1 MGMLNAVGL
10 QNDGVEAFLTHKLPR
25 LPWQEVPVIA
35 NIYAVSAD
43 EFGELAGVLSR
54 EDGVAALE
62 VNISCPNVHEGGVLF
77 GQNPIMAARVVEAVK
92 ARAGNKPVIVKLSPN
107 VTDITDIARAVE
119 EAGADALSCINTL
132 TGMAVDLPSRRPLL
146 ANVVGG
152 LSGPAIK
159 PVALRCVWQVCRAVT
174 IPVIGVGALLRPAM
188 CWNFCWWARTP
199 CKSVR
204 RVFPTPPP
212 SSAWWM
218 NCPPCAR
225 SSVSTI
231 WTSFPGSYGV
241 CKRLLHLCF
250 GRRRRGRTRRTR
262 PGFAWRALSRAAGGE
277 LRRTRWPRRLVMPK
291 VEGLAPAGAAADSAA
306 VGEVHSRLCQ
316 SEAKARLRHDPG
328 GSVKFA
334 GQSMGPDGQYDVQYR
349 PILAAFLSVHPC
361 RGSSAYSWG
370 WGTRYADPAPGWFS
384 APARASR
391 IPGTFR

>member
-1 MGMLNAVGL
+1 MMDLSVTLNSGLRPLKLKNPVLSASGTFGYGEEFTPYGDITRLGGVIVKGLSLKPRMGNPLPRVAETPCGMLNAVGL

-159 PVALRCVWQVCRAVT
+159 PVALLCVWQVCRAVT
-174 IPVIGVGALLRPAM
+174 IPVIGVG
-188 CWNFCWWARTP
+188 
-199 CKSVR
+199 
-204 RVFPTPPP
+204 
-212 SSAWWM
+212 
-218 NCPPCAR
+218 
-225 SSVSTI
+225 
-231 WTSFPGSYGV
+231 
-241 CKRLLHLCF
+241 
-250 GRRRRGRTRRTR
+250 
-262 PGFAWRALSRAAGGE
+262 
-277 LRRTRWPRRLVMPK
+277 
-291 VEGLAPAGAAADSAA
+291 GAASARDVLEFLLVGAHA
-306 VGEVHSRLCQ
+306 VQIGTAGFSDPATIFRVVDELPALCA
-316 SEAKARLRHDPG
+316 ELGIDDLDE
-328 GSVKFA
+328 F
-334 GQSMGPDGQYDVQYR
+334 
-349 PILAAFLSVHPC
+349 
-361 RGSSAYSWG
+361 RGSL
-370 WGTRYADPAPGWFS
+370 RL
-384 APARASR
+384 
-391 IPGTFR
+391 

>member
-1 MGMLNAVGL
+1 MMDLSVTLNSGLRPLKLKNPVLSASGTFGYGEEFTPYGDITRLGGVIVKGLSLKPRMGNPLPRVAETPCGMLNAVGL

-174 IPVIGVGALLRPAM
+174 IPVIGVGGAASARDVLEFLLVGAHAVQIGTAGFSDPATIFRVVDELPAL
-188 CWNFCWWARTP
+188 
-199 CKSVR
+199 
-204 RVFPTPPP
+204 
-212 SSAWWM
+212 
-218 NCPPCAR
+218 
-225 SSVSTI
+225 
-231 WTSFPGSYGV
+231 WTSFGALCV
-241 CKRLLHLCF
+241 CKRLLHLLRPTVAWTDSENAAGLCLARVVAG
-250 GRRRRGRTRRTR
+250 GRRR
-262 PGFAWRALSRAAGGE
+262 E
-277 LRRTRWPRRLVMPK
+277 LRRTRCPRRFMPK
-291 VEGLAPAGAAADSAA
+291 VEGIAPPEQPHIRRPLAKFTAAYVKAKPRRACDMTPA
-306 VGEVHSRLCQ
+306 
-316 SEAKARLRHDPG
+316 EA
-328 GSVKFA
+328 
-334 GQSMGPDGQYDVQYR
+334 
-349 PILAAFLSVHPC
+349 
-361 RGSSAYSWG
+361 
-370 WGTRYADPAPGWFS
+370 
-384 APARASR
+384 
-391 IPGTFR
+391 